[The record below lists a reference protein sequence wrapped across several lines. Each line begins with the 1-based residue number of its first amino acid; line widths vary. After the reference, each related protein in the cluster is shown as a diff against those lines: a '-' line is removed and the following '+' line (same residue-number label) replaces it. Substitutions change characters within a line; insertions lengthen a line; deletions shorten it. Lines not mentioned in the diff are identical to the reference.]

1 MSAAARRTA
10 MHGNHAVATP
20 HRSRTVVAL
29 AVLMLCLGQ
38 LGACSSTSGPPSP
51 AGPLLLAERHTW
63 GGMCPEGP
71 CRSALAISDDGA
83 WTWSDEAAD
92 SQGRISPR
100 EVDLLREAIVSSAFS
115 PADGGP
121 TTSGAPLP
129 QPARCEAHAD
139 GRSVRYGWAAP
150 GQGWQVVD
158 SCEQAVDPRDPLV
171 VHLEELA
178 RRLAP

>member
-1 MSAAARRTA
+1 

-100 EVDLLREAIVSSAFS
+100 DHDELIHLAAALNLPSTQYWLAHNIPQGARVNIAARYPAIKK
-115 PADGGP
+115 P
-121 TTSGAPLP
+121 TKRRQKKAVK
-129 QPARCEAHAD
+129 HAK
-139 GRSVRYGWAAP
+139 AA
-150 GQGWQVVD
+150 
-158 SCEQAVDPRDPLV
+158 
-171 VHLEELA
+171 
-178 RRLAP
+178 